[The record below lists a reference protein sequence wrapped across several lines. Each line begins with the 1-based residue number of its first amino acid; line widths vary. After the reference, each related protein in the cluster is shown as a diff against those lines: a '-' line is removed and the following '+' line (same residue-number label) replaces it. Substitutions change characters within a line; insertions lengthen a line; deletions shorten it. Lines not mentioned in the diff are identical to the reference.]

1 MNSPPVAIGGVGGSG
16 TRLIASLLQKAGY
29 YLGDDLNE
37 PLDNLWFTFL
47 LKRRELWPIEQN
59 IPALNQALGIFL
71 NVMTT
76 RMSISENDHELI
88 ESLRLKPRLHHPI
101 GWRQKRRDSLHHYL
115 HSNPPSQTR
124 WGWKEP
130 NSHFLLPYLDQ
141 RIKGFKYIHVM
152 RHGLDMAASNNQN
165 QLVYWGPKL
174 LDLRVERQNVAQ
186 SLSFWCKTHQRV
198 IDFGRD
204 MKERFYLLNFDEFC
218 LSPEEELPKL
228 MGFLGNTDGVSPD
241 KKEGKKEDSIGP
253 FLEEIT
259 IPASTGRRRRYP
271 LEAFNPRD
279 VEYVRSLGFD
289 V

>member
-1 MNSPPVAIGGVGGSG
+1 MDSPPVAIGGVGGSG

-47 LKRRELWPIEQN
+47 LKRRDLWPIEEN
-59 IPALNQALGIFL
+59 ISALDQALEIFL
-71 NVMTT
+71 NVMTA
-76 RMSISENDHELI
+76 RISISQDDLVLLEKLTSEA
-88 ESLRLKPRLHHPI
+88 RLHHPLV
-101 GWRQKRRDSLHHYL
+101 WREKRRDSLHRYL
-115 HSNPPSQTR
+115 QEDQPATTR

-130 NSHFLLPYLDQ
+130 NTHLLLPYLSQ

-174 LDLRVERQNVAQ
+174 LDLRIERRNAAQ

-198 IDFGRD
+198 IDIGKD
-204 MKERFYLLNFDEFC
+204 MGESFYLLNFDEFC
-218 LSPEEELPKL
+218 QSPEKHLPKL
-228 MGFLGNTDGVSPD
+228 LRFIGVS
-241 KKEGKKEDSIGP
+241 KDSMDPYIA
-253 FLEEIT
+253 EIT
-259 IPASTGRRRRYP
+259 IPASTGRRRRYA
-271 LEAFNPRD
+271 LETFNPQD
-279 VEYVRSLGFD
+279 VDYVQSLGFE